1 MKVKELIE
9 VLKKCD
15 PNADVDFAFEQ
26 DNPFDGT
33 SVSEVVEIRYPG
45 ADTDSIAVIRG

>member
-15 PNADVDFAFEQ
+15 PNANVDFAFKR

-33 SVSEVVEIRYPG
+33 SASEVIEIRYPG
-45 ADTDSIAVIRG
+45 SDADSIAVIRG